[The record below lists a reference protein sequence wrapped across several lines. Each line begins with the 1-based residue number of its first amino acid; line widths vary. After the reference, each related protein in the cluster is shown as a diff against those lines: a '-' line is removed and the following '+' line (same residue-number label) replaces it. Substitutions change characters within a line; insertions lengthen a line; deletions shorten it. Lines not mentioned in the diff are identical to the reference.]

1 MSKVK
6 TMESIQQSISKEQL
20 EKVQAL
26 QSDLQRYCAHIG
38 GLEVEK
44 AKAAHKDQKAIEKQL
59 VDAKVLTIGTK
70 GKIEDALK
78 ILSDKEKK
86 IHNASIE
93 GDRMTLKADSFI
105 PGTMAVIYL
114 LILIYFRSQGGYKP
128 VKIED

>member
-1 MSKVK
+1 MLPLGAVDVGDR
-6 TMESIQQSISKEQL
+6 L
-20 EKVQAL
+20 GLPAL
-26 QSDLQRYCAHIG
+26 PRSPIFIHSRLPE
-38 GLEVEK
+38 GLPR
-44 AKAAHKDQKAIEKQL
+44 
-59 VDAKVLTIGTK
+59 
-70 GKIEDALK
+70 DALK